1 MGLKLLTGRKHQIR
15 CQLSSY
21 LLNPIIND
29 GLYLGRR
36 DKLAGEHIFLHAFGM
51 RIKSRPILEE
61 VFKVGTK
68 KGVITD
74 NSCGSI

>member
-1 MGLKLLTGRKHQIR
+1 M
-15 CQLSSY
+15 SSY

-51 RIKSRPILEE
+51 KIKSRPILEE
-61 VFKVGTK
+61 VFKIYSK
-68 KGVITD
+68 KGVIADSSSGNIQVTSD
-74 NSCGSI
+74 GI